1 MTRQAEVYACT
12 VTWTGTSVSQYTSR
26 LRRSRRTEG
35 GERAPEMRHEAKGGE
50 EWLKLRAQHNKD
62 GNGFREDN
70 RPEPDEPGSNM
81 QGPAVHM

>member
-1 MTRQAEVYACT
+1 
-12 VTWTGTSVSQYTSR
+12 
-26 LRRSRRTEG
+26 
-35 GERAPEMRHEAKGGE
+35 MRHEAKGGE
-50 EWLKLRAQHNKD
+50 ARLKLRAQHNKD